1 MLANE
6 ARAGLSKLADGMR
19 DKSTRV
25 PIMLDGP
32 GPQGHL
38 EP

>member
-19 DKSTRV
+19 DKSKRV
-25 PIMLDGP
+25 PIVLDGP